1 MGFSRRFP
9 GLPGGGLPLATRRHR
24 RQRPAALVTAARC
37 LLRLMAQAGLPVPA
51 VEAEFPLSAQVLA
64 DIGDY
69 QSIRW
74 SF

>member
-1 MGFSRRFP
+1 
-9 GLPGGGLPLATRRHR
+9 
-24 RQRPAALVTAARC
+24 
-37 LLRLMAQAGLPVPA
+37 MAQAGLPVPA